1 VLRGFFLGG
10 VAAQRQLARLALRA
24 RERAVQAGQPVSRPG
39 MQAPGGK
46 SAARSA
52 PGTPMSHRPTTV
64 ADIPDFPVII
74 DARTPAEFA
83 LDHLPGAI
91 NCPVL
96 DDEQRRIVG
105 TIYVQVSAFE
115 ARKIGGA
122 FVARNIAH
130 HLETLFHDKPRDWRP
145 LVYCW
150 RGGLRSGSFVHWL
163 RLVGWDAQQ
172 LKGGYKAWRAHV
184 VEQLSALAPRLD
196 LRVLCGPTGSA
207 KTRVLQAL
215 QARGEQVLDLEELA
229 AHRGSVLG
237 GLPGREQPSQKG
249 FETQLMQRLAGF
261 DLGRR
266 VWIEAESRRIGRIT
280 VPEPL
285 LQRLRASPLV
295 EIAASPAARLAYLLR
310 DYAWL
315 GDDRQA
321 LADKLG
327 SLRELL
333 PRDVLAQWQ
342 HWALQGELPALFDA
356 LMARHYDPLYAR
368 SQGRQLQRLGQ
379 AQRVA
384 CDDLS
389 DDGIQ
394 ALADR
399 IAAGLTEPV
408 PAASGS

>member
-1 VLRGFFLGG
+1 
-10 VAAQRQLARLALRA
+10 
-24 RERAVQAGQPVSRPG
+24 
-39 MQAPGGK
+39 
-46 SAARSA
+46 
-52 PGTPMSHRPTTV
+52 MSHNPTTI
-64 ADIPDFPVII
+64 ADLADFTVLI
-74 DARTPAEFA
+74 DARSPAEYA

-96 DDEQRRIVG
+96 DDEERRIVG
-105 TIYVQVSAFE
+105 TTYVQTSAFE

-122 FVARNIAH
+122 MVARNIAR
-130 HLETLFHDKPRDWRP
+130 HLEELFHDKPKDWRP

-150 RGGLRSGSFVHWL
+150 RGGMRSGSFVNWL

-184 VEQLSALAPRLD
+184 IEQIAERAPQLD

-215 QARGEQVLDLEELA
+215 AGLGEQVLDLEDLA

-237 GLPGREQPSQKG
+237 GMPGRPQPSQKG
-249 FETQLMQRLAGF
+249 FETQLMQALAGF
-261 DLGRR
+261 DLTRR

-285 LQRLRASPLV
+285 LQRLRESPVV
-295 EIAASPAARLAYLLR
+295 EIDATPEARLDYLLR

-315 GDDRQA
+315 GDDPQG

-327 SLRELL
+327 TLRELL
-333 PRDVLAQWQ
+333 PTEVMAQWQ
-342 HWALQGELPALFDA
+342 AWALAGELPPLFEA
-356 LMARHYDPLYAR
+356 LMSRHYDPLYAR
-368 SQGRQLQRLGQ
+368 SQGHHLERLGG
-379 AQRVA
+379 ARRLA

-389 DDGIQ
+389 DAGIL
-394 ALADR
+394 ALARR
-399 IAAGLTEPV
+399 IAADAG
-408 PAASGS
+408 

>member
-1 VLRGFFLGG
+1 
-10 VAAQRQLARLALRA
+10 
-24 RERAVQAGQPVSRPG
+24 
-39 MQAPGGK
+39 
-46 SAARSA
+46 
-52 PGTPMSHRPTTV
+52 MSHHPTTV
-64 ADIPDFPVII
+64 ADLGDFTVLI
-74 DARTPAEFA
+74 DARSPAEYA

-96 DDEQRRIVG
+96 DDDERRIVG
-105 TIYVQVSAFE
+105 TIYVQESAFE

-122 FVARNIAH
+122 MVARNIAR
-130 HLETLFHDKPRDWRP
+130 HLDGPLRDKPKGWRP

-150 RGGLRSGSFVHWL
+150 RGGLRSGSFVNWL

-184 VEQLSALAPRLD
+184 VEQIAQRAPQLD

-215 QARGEQVLDLEELA
+215 AELGEQVLDLEDLA

-237 GLPGREQPSQKG
+237 GMPGRPQPSQKG

-315 GDDRQA
+315 GDDPQA

-327 SLRELL
+327 ALRELL
-333 PRDVLAQWQ
+333 PREVLAQWQ
-342 HWALQGELPALFDA
+342 GWALQGALAPLFEA
-356 LMARHYDPLYAR
+356 LMTRHYDPLYAR

-379 AQRVA
+379 APRVA

-389 DDGIQ
+389 DAGIA
-394 ALADR
+394 ALARR
-399 IAAGLTEPV
+399 IAAT
-408 PAASGS
+408 

>member
-1 VLRGFFLGG
+1 
-10 VAAQRQLARLALRA
+10 
-24 RERAVQAGQPVSRPG
+24 
-39 MQAPGGK
+39 
-46 SAARSA
+46 
-52 PGTPMSHRPTTV
+52 MSHHPTTV
-64 ADIPDFPVII
+64 ADIADFKVLI
-74 DARTPAEFA
+74 DVRSPAEFA

-96 DDEQRRIVG
+96 DDEERQIVG
-105 TIYVQVSAFE
+105 TTYVQVSAFE

-122 FVARNIAH
+122 MVARNIAR
-130 HLETLFHDKPRDWRP
+130 HLDEQFRDKPRDWRP

-150 RGGLRSGSFVHWL
+150 RGGMRSSSFVNWL

-184 VEQLSALAPRLD
+184 IELIAQLAPQLD

-215 QARGEQVLDLEELA
+215 VALGEQVLDLEDLA

-237 GLPGREQPSQKG
+237 GMPGRPQPSQKG
-249 FETQLMQRLAGF
+249 FETQLAQRLAGL

-285 LQRLRASPLV
+285 LQRLRASPIV
-295 EIAASPAARLAYLLR
+295 EIAASTQARLAYLLR

-315 GDDRQA
+315 GDDPEG
-321 LADKLG
+321 LADKLS

-333 PRDVLAQWQ
+333 PKEVLAQWLA
-342 HWALQGELPALFDA
+342 WARAGALPELFAA
-356 LMARHYDPLYAR
+356 LMAQHYDPLYAR
-368 SQGRQLQRLGQ
+368 SQGRQLEQLDEAQRL
-379 AQRVA
+379 R

-389 DDGIQ
+389 DVGIA
-394 ALADR
+394 ALAAR
-399 IAAGLTEPV
+399 VAALP
-408 PAASGS
+408 

>member
-1 VLRGFFLGG
+1 
-10 VAAQRQLARLALRA
+10 
-24 RERAVQAGQPVSRPG
+24 
-39 MQAPGGK
+39 
-46 SAARSA
+46 
-52 PGTPMSHRPTTV
+52 MSHHPTTV
-64 ADIPDFPVII
+64 ADLGDFTVLI
-74 DARTPAEFA
+74 DARSPAEYA

-96 DDEQRRIVG
+96 DDDERRIVG
-105 TIYVQVSAFE
+105 TIYVQESAFE

-122 FVARNIAH
+122 MVARNIAR
-130 HLETLFHDKPRDWRP
+130 HLDGPFRDQPKGWRP

-150 RGGLRSGSFVHWL
+150 RGGLRSGSFVNWL

-184 VEQLSALAPRLD
+184 VEQIAQRAPQLD

-215 QARGEQVLDLEELA
+215 AELGEQVLDLEDLA

-237 GLPGREQPSQKG
+237 GMPGRPQPSQKG

-285 LQRLRASPLV
+285 LQWLRASPLV
-295 EIAASPAARLAYLLR
+295 EIAASPEARLAYLLR

-315 GDDRQA
+315 GDDPQA

-327 SLRELL
+327 ALRELL
-333 PRDVLAQWQ
+333 PREVLAQWQ
-342 HWALQGELPALFDA
+342 GWALQGALAPLFEA
-356 LMARHYDPLYAR
+356 LMTRHYDPLYAR

-379 AQRVA
+379 APRVA

-389 DDGIQ
+389 DAGIA
-394 ALADR
+394 ALARR
-399 IAAGLTEPV
+399 IAAT
-408 PAASGS
+408 